1 MKHTTT
7 YLFLILTF
15 HLQAQSIE
23 NTYSEEGR
31 VTQRTY
37 SNGVIET
44 WQFNEV
50 GQVEVYQLSTMS
62 APNLEASGT
71 IPQSLL
77 ELGGSIAI
85 TYTSENIATDTQA
98 GAGSHYV
105 RIWLSADDVIDGIP
119 IDKPLHSEYISN
131 LAPGEAY
138 TATEVVQI
146 PPGFAEGAAYIIIHT
161 DANGQIA
168 EVMESDNIY
177 PIAVSLYACVLDVT
191 LTDTPDSCAEGIGEI
206 IADVQNGTDDLTYQW
221 SNGSTDASISGITN
235 GEYSLTVT
243 DTNGCTAIENTYIND
258 IPDTPLEAVFVL
270 NSDHTVGTVYA
281 SGGTPDYTYLW
292 IPDDHTGQTQAVEEG
307 ESYTIRVT
315 DENGCE
321 EEIQTGIIELIYTN
335 ITHVNGAF
343 SINVFP
349 NPSKGIVNFTA
360 EKALNR
366 LHILDAKGVIH
377 HKTTLN
383 LPANTPHQ
391 INIRHLSSGI
401 YHLQFFDDNEKTAVV
416 RLVLRK

>member
-1 MKHTTT
+1 MKYTTT
-7 YLFLILTF
+7 YLFLLLTF

-77 ELGGSIAI
+77 EIGGSVAI
-85 TYTSENIATDTQA
+85 TYTSENIATNTQA

-105 RIWLSADDVIDGIP
+105 RIWLSTDDVIDSTP
-119 IDKPLHSEYISN
+119 TDKLLHSKYIGS

-146 PPGFAEGAAYIIIHT
+146 SPGFDEGAAYIIIHT
-161 DANGQIA
+161 DSNEQIA
-168 EVMESDNIY
+168 EVMESDNIHLI
-177 PIAVSLYACVLDVT
+177 PVSLYACVLDVT
-191 LTDTPDSCAEGIGEI
+191 LTDTPDLCVEGIGEL
-206 IADVQNGTDDLTYQW
+206 IADVQNSTGNLTYQW
-221 SNGSTDASISGITN
+221 SNGDTDASISGITN

-243 DTNGCTAIENTYIND
+243 DANGCTAIANTYIND
-258 IPDTPLEAVFVL
+258 IPGAPLEAVFVL

-292 IPDDHTGQTQAVEEG
+292 LENGHTGQTQAVEEG
-307 ESYTIRVT
+307 ESYIIRVT
-315 DENGCE
+315 DENGCF

-335 ITHVNGAF
+335 ITHINGAF

-377 HKTTLN
+377 QKQMLN
-383 LPANTPHQ
+383 LPADTSHQ
-391 INIRHLSSGI
+391 INIGNLSSGI
-401 YHLQFFDDNEKTAVV
+401 YHLQFFDNNEKTTVV